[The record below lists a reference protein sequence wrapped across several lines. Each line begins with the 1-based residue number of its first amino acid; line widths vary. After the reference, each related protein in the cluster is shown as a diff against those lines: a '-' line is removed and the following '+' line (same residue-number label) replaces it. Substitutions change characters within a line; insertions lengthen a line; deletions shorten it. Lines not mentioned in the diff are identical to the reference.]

1 MDLMFILFWFFP
13 DRAMDGHRWCDVL
26 SGSQAKPYRESESRD
41 FCALRQK
48 QAVRNRDFQR
58 RRVESR
64 RINSPVDHAR
74 DSKRMLLWRQNP
86 GHSCEQAQMQQ

>member
-41 FCALRQK
+41 FRALRQK
-48 QAVRNRDFQR
+48 QAVRNRDFSEGELSPDGSIR
-58 RRVESR
+58 RLTMLVIASGCFSGGKIRGIRVSR
-64 RINSPVDHAR
+64 R
-74 DSKRMLLWRQNP
+74 K
-86 GHSCEQAQMQQ
+86 MQQ